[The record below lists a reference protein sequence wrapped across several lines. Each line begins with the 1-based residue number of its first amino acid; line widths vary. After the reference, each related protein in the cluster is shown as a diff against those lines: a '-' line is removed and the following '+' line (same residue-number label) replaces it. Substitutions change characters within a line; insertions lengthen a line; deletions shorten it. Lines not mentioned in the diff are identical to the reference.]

1 MKERTDGAWW
11 RRREG
16 DGSIGDAG
24 KKRGKALVVA
34 CCVLVHIIIV
44 VVVLHP
50 GASGISRNDQSFV
63 CLSVKGSERFW
74 SELICSEILTRTC
87 ITFECFA
94 PTTVPPLP

>member
-1 MKERTDGAWW
+1 MGPGGGEKEMVALATRGRRGA
-11 RRREG
+11 RL
-16 DGSIGDAG
+16 A
-24 KKRGKALVVA
+24 VVA
-34 CCVLVHIIIV
+34 CCVVVHIIVV

-87 ITFECFA
+87 ITFECSA